1 MRNTLALAAS
11 VLVAAACASSP
22 VTQPAPV
29 RASDFKPEQIRRP
42 AIFVQ
47 FVFSGQFEDKE
58 RQGMLADY
66 EGALLEGLNARAV
79 LAKDVQ
85 LLGERDPRLE
95 PAAAVE
101 KARALGADHAVYVQV
116 RVVRPAQP
124 LFCAETRRAFRA
136 PATVWSQTVGVL
148 RVSDGVTRLVVPA
161 TGGGGLEVYDFE
173 ADCDK
178 PRDSK
183 RRTPAEALNDAAT
196 KLLNRVVGP

>member
-1 MRNTLALAAS
+1 MRNGLALAAF
-11 VLVAAACASSP
+11 VLVAAGCASSP

-58 RQGMLADY
+58 RQAMLADY

-79 LAKDVQ
+79 LAKDIQ

-101 KARALGADHAVYVQV
+101 
-116 RVVRPAQP
+116 
-124 LFCAETRRAFRA
+124 
-136 PATVWSQTVGVL
+136 
-148 RVSDGVTRLVVPA
+148 
-161 TGGGGLEVYDFE
+161 
-173 ADCDK
+173 
-178 PRDSK
+178 
-183 RRTPAEALNDAAT
+183 
-196 KLLNRVVGP
+196 